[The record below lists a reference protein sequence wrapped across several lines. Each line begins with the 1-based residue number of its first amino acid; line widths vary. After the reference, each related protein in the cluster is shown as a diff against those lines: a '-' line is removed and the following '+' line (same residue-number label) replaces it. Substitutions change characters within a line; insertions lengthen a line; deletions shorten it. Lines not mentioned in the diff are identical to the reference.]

1 MAYMLWMFNIDTV
14 LGDDGKPVIPTDE
27 TLNLGLVV

>member
-1 MAYMLWMFNIDTV
+1 MGYMLGMFNIDTV
-14 LGDDGKPVIPTDE
+14 LGDDGKPVILIDE